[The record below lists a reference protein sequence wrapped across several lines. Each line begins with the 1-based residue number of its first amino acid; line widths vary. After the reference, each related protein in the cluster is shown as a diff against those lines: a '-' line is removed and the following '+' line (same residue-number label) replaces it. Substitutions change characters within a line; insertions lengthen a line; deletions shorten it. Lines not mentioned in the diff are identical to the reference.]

1 MNDGA
6 APSFSGIRLR
16 SSVRGRHRLW
26 IAGLY
31 RNLPLEQEL
40 RQRLTAAAPKHSLS
54 ANLITGTL
62 LVCTDEG
69 LDPSGL
75 IAEIEMVLHDF
86 SRRTGTP
93 LPELERRGRQRPV
106 HLSLE
111 VPARRAG
118 HASLR
123 NGGSAMQRNG
133 AVNGRQFPGSEA
145 RSAQAPRRPGTTNG
159 KNGAN
164 GHSAGAGLFGKLV
177 RRAQQAASDASQ
189 TERSQREPSLELNL
203 RNGRDRHAETEPDSE
218 PESQT
223 RWHTLDGSHVAELLR
238 VDSAQGLSA
247 LEIATRTDQYGP
259 NELPQP
265 ETRSGLARF
274 VGQFKDLPVL
284 LLAGSAVL
292 SCVTGGVVDGVVILA
307 VIVANGVIGYVTES
321 SAERTIASLTRHG
334 SSDAEVLRAGEVLRV
349 PLSEVVPGDI
359 VLLRMGSV
367 VPADARLLEASD
379 LSVDESALTGESLP
393 ANKAAPR
400 IDDVDLPLGDRAN
413 MVYRGTLVTGGSGRA
428 LVVATGAETE
438 VGRLQS
444 MVGEVKQPETPMQR
458 QLREL
463 GERTMVIAGVVC
475 GGVFVIGILR
485 GSPMLQMLRTAVSL
499 AVAAVPEGLPTVAIT
514 TLAIGIQRMK
524 QRQVIVRRLD
534 AIETLGSVQVL
545 CFDKTGT
552 ITYNRMRALRVAVGG
567 KELKLSGKQL
577 LDGQTELTPSASP
590 ELEWLL
596 RVGALCSEVTLRYD
610 GDSLLECEGSPTEK
624 ALVEMAIELGVDVR
638 GLRDAYPRQST
649 VERTETRR
657 LMATIHR
664 AACSINSAGLHGK
677 TAEPSGSAPHLV
689 AVKGSPEAVLELCH
703 HTLRDGQIV
712 ELSAEDRRAILREN
726 DGMSSDALRVLG
738 LAFREHESE
747 PEVFDRD
754 LIWLGLTGLAD
765 PPREGLPD
773 LIAQFRKAGVRSVMI
788 TGDQSATAYAVA
800 KQIGL
805 AEDGELQT
813 LDSIELDRMNPD
825 LLAEIVPNIQVFSRV
840 SPRHKLRIVQAL
852 QKSGQVVAMTGDGIN
867 DCPALKAADVGVA
880 MGGGRSPVARE
891 VADVILETDDLHA
904 MLVAIEQGRVIHA
917 DIKKAVRFIL
927 ATNLSE
933 ILLTVASVA
942 MGFGESM
949 SPLQLLWINLVSD
962 IFPELALAL
971 QPSEDDVL
979 LRPPREPGTP
989 MFSKE
994 EFRHMAI
1001 EGSVLTAG
1009 AFAAYTYGISRYGQS
1024 PNARALSFVTLT
1036 TAQLL
1041 HAFSTRSEKHN
1052 IFDSHVSPPNV
1063 YVPLSVGGGIAL
1075 TLLIQLI
1082 PATRKLFG
1090 SRPLPAFDWL
1100 IASLGA
1106 AAPLVANEI
1115 TKAVRYAP
1123 SRLRLAPS
1131 SGTGGA
1137 QPTPAQPAPALTAA
1151 E

>member
-6 APSFSGIRLR
+6 ALSYSGIRLR

-31 RNLPLEQEL
+31 RNVPLEQEL
-40 RQRLTAAAPKHSLS
+40 RQRLTAARPKHSLS

-62 LVCTDEG
+62 LVCTDEA

-75 IAEIEMVLHDF
+75 MADIETVLHDF
-86 SRRTGTP
+86 SLRTGTP
-93 LPELERRGRQRPV
+93 LLELERRGRQRPV
-106 HLSLE
+106 HLALE
-111 VPARRAG
+111 VPARRQAG
-118 HASLR
+118 HAR
-123 NGGSAMQRNG
+123 PRNG
-133 AVNGRQFPGSEA
+133 AHLVAPQALNGK
-145 RSAQAPRRPGTTNG
+145 RSSAING
-159 KNGAN
+159 KNGHAAN
-164 GHSAGAGLFGKLV
+164 AEH
-177 RRAQQAASDASQ
+177 
-189 TERSQREPSLELNL
+189 EPES
-203 RNGRDRHAETEPDSE
+203 EPDS
-218 PESQT
+218 QL
-223 RWHTLDGSHVAELLR
+223 RWHTLDSSQVAQLLR

-247 LEIATRTDQYGP
+247 LEIRARTDQYGP
-259 NELPQP
+259 NQLPQP
-265 ETRSGLARF
+265 ETRSRLARF
-274 VGQFKDLPVL
+274 MGQFKDLPVL
-284 LLAGSAVL
+284 LLAGSALL

-307 VIVANGVIGYVTES
+307 VIVANGVIGYLTES
-321 SAERTIASLTRHG
+321 SAERTIASLTRH
-334 SSDAEVLRAGEVLRV
+334 SASDAEVLRGGELVRI
-349 PLSEVVPGDI
+349 PLFEVVPGD
-359 VLLRMGSV
+359 VVVLRMGSL

-379 LSVDESALTGESLP
+379 LSVDESALTGESVP
-393 ANKAAPR
+393 ASKAAPR

-438 VGRLQS
+438 VGRWQS

-475 GGVFVIGILR
+475 GGVFGIGLLR
-485 GSPMLQMLRTAVSL
+485 GSPLLQMLRSSVSL

-552 ITYNRMRALRVAVGG
+552 ITYNRMRVLRVAAGRR
-567 KELKLSGKQL
+567 ELTLSGKQL
-577 LDGQTELTPSASP
+577 LDGHGEVSAQSSP
-590 ELEWLL
+590 ELRWLL
-596 RVGALCSEVTLRYD
+596 RVAALCSEIQLQYD
-610 GDSLLECEGSPTEK
+610 GTTLVECAGSPTEK
-624 ALVEMAIELGVDVR
+624 ALVEMALELGVDVQ
-638 GLRDAYPRQST
+638 GLRGAYPRQST

-664 AACSINSAGLHGK
+664 RSGA
-677 TAEPSGSAPHLV
+677 PSGEAPHLV
-689 AVKGSPEAVLELCH
+689 AVKGSPEDVLDLCRNQ
-703 HTLRDGQIV
+703 LRDGQIV
-712 ELSAEDRRAILREN
+712 ELSDEDRRAILREN
-726 DGMSSDALRVLG
+726 AGMSSDALRVLG
-738 LAFREHESE
+738 LAYREHESE
-747 PEVFDRD
+747 PESFDQE

-765 PPREGLPD
+765 PPREGLPE

-813 LDSIELDRMNPD
+813 LDSIELERMNPE

-852 QKSGQVVAMTGDGIN
+852 QRSGQVVAMTGDGIN

-880 MGGGRSPVARE
+880 MGGGKSPVARE

-933 ILLTVASVA
+933 ILLTLASVA

-989 MFSKE
+989 MFSKQ

-1036 TAQLL
+1036 AAQLL

-1052 IFDSHVSPPNV
+1052 IFDSHRSPPNP

-1075 TLLIQLI
+1075 TLLIQLV
-1082 PATRKLFG
+1082 PATCKLFG

-1106 AAPLVANEI
+1106 AAPLLANEVA
-1115 TKAVRYAP
+1115 KAVRYAP
-1123 SRLRLAPS
+1123 SRRRRAPR
-1131 SGTGGA
+1131 SGTGAA
-1137 QPTPAQPAPALTAA
+1137 QSPLALPAPVLPAA